1 MSGPTGVKLRPIRPA
16 DGHALYGVFR
26 RSLETLVRSYGDEW
40 AYDATDDAQTWPRWE
55 SLYAY
60 LQGACDQAWLAE
72 RDGAVVGYARSL
84 RRGDTRELTEFFVLP
99 EAAGGGVGKRL
110 LEAAFPAQPGVT
122 RLIIAT
128 GDPSALSRYVRHGFT
143 GHTPL
148 AELRGR
154 PSRDALPTDL
164 DALDLDAGDPAQ
176 LDAIGAV
183 DEVVLGVRR
192 DDDQRWYGS
201 TRTGLRFLRDGRTVG
216 YGWVGEWSGP
226 VAALDPADLP
236 PMLAALEALAAAMN
250 LDEVAWNVPM
260 LAQPSVAFLLG
271 RGHRLDRLPVILM
284 SDGPA
289 LPGAFDRYVVTTP
302 PFFA

>member
-1 MSGPTGVKLRPIRPA
+1 MSGPTGVKLRPIRA
-16 DGHALYGVFR
+16 TDAHALYVVFR
-26 RSLETLVRSYGDEW
+26 RALAALMEAYGDPW
-40 AYDATDDAQTWPRWE
+40 VYDDAEDGASWPRWS
-55 SLYAY
+55 SLYAH
-60 LQGACDQAWLAE
+60 LQASCDLAWLAE
-72 RDGAVVGYARSL
+72 RAGSVVGYARSM

-110 LEAAFPAQPGVT
+110 LEAAFPARDGEQ

-143 GHTPL
+143 GHTPI
-148 AELRGR
+148 AELHGR
-154 PSRDALPTDL
+154 PSSGDVPTDL
-164 DALDLDAGDPAQ
+164 AVLPLDVRDPVQ
-176 LDAIGAV
+176 LGELGAIDQELLGA
-183 DEVVLGVRR
+183 RR
-192 DDDQRWYGS
+192 DDDQQWYATARVG
-201 TRTGLRFLRDGRTVG
+201 RRFARGGRTVG

-236 PMLAALEALAAAMN
+236 AMLSVLEGVGAELR
-250 LDEVAWNVPM
+250 LDEVTWNVPL
-260 LAQPSVAFLLG
+260 LAQPAAAYLLG
-271 RGHRLDRLPVILM
+271 RGHRMDRLPVILM

>member
-1 MSGPTGVKLRPIRPA
+1 VSGPTGVKLRPIRPA

-26 RSLETLVRSYGDEW
+26 RSLETLVRSYGEAW

-55 SLYAY
+55 SLYVH
-60 LQGACDQAWLAE
+60 LQAACDHAWLAE

-110 LEAAFPAQPGVT
+110 LEAAFPAQPGVA
-122 RLIIAT
+122 RLIVAT

-154 PSRDALPTDL
+154 PSRDLLPTDL
-164 DALDLDAGDPAQ
+164 ETLPLDVDDPAQ

-183 DEVVLGVRR
+183 DEAVLGARR
-192 DDDQRWYGS
+192 DDDQRWYAGA
-201 TRTGLRFLRDGRTVG
+201 RTGLRFLRAGRTVG
-216 YGWVGEWSGP
+216 YGWAGEWSGP
-226 VAALDPADLP
+226 VAALDPADLAA
-236 PMLAALEALAAAMN
+236 MIAALESVAAAMN
-250 LDEVAWNVPM
+250 LDAVTWNVPL
-260 LAQPSVAFLLG
+260 LAQPAATFLLD
-271 RGHRLDRLPVILM
+271 RGYRLDRLPVLLM
-284 SDGPA
+284 SDGPT